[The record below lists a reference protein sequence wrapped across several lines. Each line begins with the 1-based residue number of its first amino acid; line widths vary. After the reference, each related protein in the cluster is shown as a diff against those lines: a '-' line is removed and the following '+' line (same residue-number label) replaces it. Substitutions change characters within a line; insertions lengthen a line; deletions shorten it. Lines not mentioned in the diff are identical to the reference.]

1 MKDVCIFI
9 YSMIF
14 NEREE
19 TSAILENFKVDVVV
33 FSLQRNTSDT
43 HQGFLG
49 KNIYVTLVT

>member
-1 MKDVCIFI
+1 
-9 YSMIF
+9 MIF

-19 TSAILENFKVDVVV
+19 TSAILENFKVAVVV

-43 HQGFLG
+43 HQNI

>member
-43 HQGFLG
+43 HQNI